1 MISEKDVLLS
11 ASVLIREHAD
21 EAAQE
26 AAKAAE
32 NYRRKGDMDG
42 HALFKRIE
50 AAVVELQKKAP
61 GKSDTIQ

>member
-1 MISEKDVLLS
+1 MISDTEIYQS
-11 ASVLIREHAD
+11 ASALIREHAD

-32 NYRRKGDMDG
+32 SYRRKGDMDG

-61 GKSDTIQ
+61 SPDDTIQ